1 MKIKEITPEQLAM
14 LTAIIIGGSV
24 SIVNPNYMEAAFNKT
39 IIAII
44 LIKLF
49 WS

>member
-1 MKIKEITPEQLAM
+1 MKIKEITSQHLAM
-14 LTAIIIGGSV
+14 LAAIIIGGLV
-24 SIVNPNYMEAAFNKT
+24 AIINPDYMESVFNKT
-39 IIAII
+39 IITII